1 MKKILIAIIALF
13 GFTLTTVAQADAKK
27 TIKKTET
34 VVKKTEKDGKT
45 IISKTKETKVVL
57 KKDGTPD
64 KRYKNAEVKNVV
76 LKKDGT
82 PDKRYKN

>member
-1 MKKILIAIIALF
+1 MKKVFIAIIALL
-13 GFTLTTVAQADAKK
+13 GFTFTTSAQVDAKK
-27 TIKKTET
+27 VVKKTET
-34 VVKKTEKDGKT
+34 VVKKVEKDGKT
-45 IISKTKETKVVL
+45 VITKAKETKVVL

-64 KRYKNAEVKNVV
+64 KRFKNATKKVV

>member
-1 MKKILIAIIALF
+1 MKKVLIAIIALF
-13 GFTLTTVAQADAKK
+13 GFTLTTVAQVDAKK

-34 VVKKTEKDGKT
+34 VVKKTEADGKT
-45 IISKTKETKVVL
+45 VITKTKVIL

-64 KRYKNAEVKNVV
+64 KRYKNAEVKKVV

-82 PDKRYKN
+82 PDKRYKNSK